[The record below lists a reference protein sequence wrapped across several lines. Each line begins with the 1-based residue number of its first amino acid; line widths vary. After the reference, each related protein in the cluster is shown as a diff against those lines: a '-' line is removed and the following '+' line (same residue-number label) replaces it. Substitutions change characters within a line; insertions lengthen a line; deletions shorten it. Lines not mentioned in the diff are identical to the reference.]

1 MCQSVS
7 SSGKLPPSQSVA
19 RPRQNFHL
27 QSTQAYTHTHTHRQ
41 NTIFKLGKAPF
52 STPKEPFKN
61 PFPFLP
67 GARALFASAVF
78 LEGGGCT
85 CAKVCVWRN
94 FLIYFL
100 ANGSRPFMFYI
111 SSSNLAGAKQIV
123 NGNSRFSNYWFSD
136 TSRTFPLSLTLD
148 TQLTVELHK
157 LRRWRLMAKVEA
169 KFDSSLSERPQRS
182 LEFKQFLELYLNVDT
197 FYFNAS

>member
-1 MCQSVS
+1 MSAGSLILIMPKYVSV
-7 SSGKLPPSQSVA
+7 SQSVRRA
-19 RPRQNFHL
+19 SCHPAS
-27 QSTQAYTHTHTHRQ
+27 QSPVHVKISIYNQPKPIHTHTYRQ

-78 LEGGGCT
+78 LAGGGCT

-123 NGNSRFSNYWFSD
+123 NGNSRFSNY
-136 TSRTFPLSLTLD
+136 
-148 TQLTVELHK
+148 
-157 LRRWRLMAKVEA
+157 
-169 KFDSSLSERPQRS
+169 
-182 LEFKQFLELYLNVDT
+182 
-197 FYFNAS
+197 